1 MSNKNKVIGYLL
13 LAFLPFCVEAQNST
27 NSPYSRFG
35 LGRLSDNTVGANRSM
50 AGTAFGIRSLSQIN
64 PLNPASYSD
73 IETNN
78 FLFDIGLSA
87 EVSRLSDSQ
96 NKQRYNNGGLDYI
109 TLAFP
114 LSSKLGFSGGLLPYS
129 TTGYN
134 FSSSETIKQPDGLSS
149 GIIAQQDYI
158 GSGGISQL
166 YAGLGYSLKKDL
178 SVGFNVKYLFG
189 SVSNSRLT
197 SFPESSSIY
206 FINYENKIQVNDLK
220 FDLGMQYTHR
230 LNTRENLTLGAVFSP
245 GKGLHSSTELNRSY
259 GTGSTTDT
267 TLTVTNTG
275 SFDFPNTLGLGL
287 SYNKDNRITLA
298 ADFEYQMWS
307 DARYYSKKDTLNNR
321 ARFSLGAEYIPS
333 LISRNPLKVL
343 HYRAGF
349 SCEQSYIKVNG
360 NSVNA
365 YRATFGIGI
374 PYRSSGSMINLGF
387 EYSLIPSTSVTRVQE
402 RGYKVTLGILFSEL
416 WFKKRVFK

>member
-35 LGRLSDNTVGANRSM
+35 LGRLSDNSVGANRSM
-50 AGTAFGIRSLSQIN
+50 AGTAFGIRSISQIN

-87 EVSRLSDSQ
+87 EASRLSDSQ

-134 FSSSETIKQPDGLSS
+134 FSSSETIKQPDGLST

-166 YAGLGYSLKKDL
+166 YAGLGYSLKKNL

-189 SVSNSRLT
+189 SVS
-197 SFPESSSIY
+197 
-206 FINYENKIQVNDLK
+206 
-220 FDLGMQYTHR
+220 
-230 LNTRENLTLGAVFSP
+230 
-245 GKGLHSSTELNRSY
+245 
-259 GTGSTTDT
+259 
-267 TLTVTNTG
+267 
-275 SFDFPNTLGLGL
+275 
-287 SYNKDNRITLA
+287 
-298 ADFEYQMWS
+298 
-307 DARYYSKKDTLNNR
+307 
-321 ARFSLGAEYIPS
+321 
-333 LISRNPLKVL
+333 
-343 HYRAGF
+343 
-349 SCEQSYIKVNG
+349 
-360 NSVNA
+360 
-365 YRATFGIGI
+365 
-374 PYRSSGSMINLGF
+374 
-387 EYSLIPSTSVTRVQE
+387 
-402 RGYKVTLGILFSEL
+402 
-416 WFKKRVFK
+416 

>member
-1 MSNKNKVIGYLL
+1 
-13 LAFLPFCVEAQNST
+13 
-27 NSPYSRFG
+27 
-35 LGRLSDNTVGANRSM
+35 
-50 AGTAFGIRSLSQIN
+50 
-64 PLNPASYSD
+64 
-73 IETNN
+73 
-78 FLFDIGLSA
+78 
-87 EVSRLSDSQ
+87 
-96 NKQRYNNGGLDYI
+96 
-109 TLAFP
+109 
-114 LSSKLGFSGGLLPYS
+114 
-129 TTGYN
+129 
-134 FSSSETIKQPDGLSS
+134 
-149 GIIAQQDYI
+149 
-158 GSGGISQL
+158 
-166 YAGLGYSLKKDL
+166 
-178 SVGFNVKYLFG
+178 
-189 SVSNSRLT
+189 
-197 SFPESSSIY
+197 
-206 FINYENKIQVNDLK
+206 
-220 FDLGMQYTHR
+220 MQYTHR
-230 LNTRENLTLGAVFSP
+230 LNTRENVTLGAVFSP

-267 TLTVTNTG
+267 TLTATNTG

-321 ARFSLGAEYIPS
+321 ARLSLGAEYIPS
-333 LISRNPLKVL
+333 LNSRNPLKVL

-374 PYRSSGSMINLGF
+374 PYLSSGSMINLGF

>member
-13 LAFLPFCVEAQNST
+13 LAFLPICVVAQNST

-35 LGRLSDNTVGANRSM
+35 LGRLSDNSIGASRSM
-50 AGTAFGIRSLSQIN
+50 GGTAYGIRSLSQIN
-64 PLNPASYSD
+64 PSNPATYSD

-78 FLFDIGLSA
+78 FLFDIGVSA
-87 EVSRLSDSQ
+87 EISRLSDSQ

-134 FSSSETIKQPDGLSS
+134 FSSSETIKQSDGLST

-158 GSGGISQL
+158 GSGGVSQL

-178 SVGFNVKYLFG
+178 SVGFNVRYLFG
-189 SVSNSRLT
+189 SLSNSRKT
-197 SFPESSSIY
+197 SFPQSSSIY
-206 FINYENKIQVNDLK
+206 FINYDNKILINDLS

-230 LNTRENLTLGAVFSP
+230 LSARENLTVGAVFSP
-245 GKGLHSSTELNRSY
+245 GKSLHANTEINKSY
-259 GTGSTTDT
+259 GSGSTTDT
-267 TLTVTNTG
+267 TITVNNTG
-275 SFDFPNTLGLGL
+275 SFDLPNTLGIGL

-298 ADFEYQMWS
+298 ADLEYQMWS
-307 DARYYSKKDTLNNR
+307 DARYFSQKDTLNNR
-321 ARFSLGAEYIPS
+321 MRLSLGAEYIPS
-333 LISRNPLKVL
+333 LVSRNLLRSL

-349 SCEQSYIKVNG
+349 SCEQSYIQVNG

-365 YRATFGIGI
+365 YRATVGIGI

-387 EYSLIPSTSVTRVQE
+387 EYSLIPSTSVTRVEE